1 MLDLC
6 VSSYSCTVSLD
17 TSLNEYSRTIMVV
30 YKNLSRE
37 GFKQPL
43 IDDTS
48 YEENSLSTK
57 PTRPDLIWVKKGKKK
72 LEERLKICSKLDFHY
87 SVVAVYRV
95 SNCITK
101 KTFFLLPTVS
111 GKRDNKDWS
120 TAGLKHNG
128 MLRHILGG
136 AAMFLFS
143 PDLNYCPTCKPELLR
158 QWFKEEEKSCS
169 SFSREAWHIWN
180 YLR

>member
-1 MLDLC
+1 
-6 VSSYSCTVSLD
+6 
-17 TSLNEYSRTIMVV
+17 MVV

-87 SVVAVYRV
+87 SVVAVYRNKV

-101 KTFFLLPTVS
+101 KTFFLFPTVS
-111 GKRDNKDWS
+111 RKRDIK
-120 TAGLKHNG
+120 
-128 MLRHILGG
+128 I
-136 AAMFLFS
+136 
-143 PDLNYCPTCKPELLR
+143 EV
-158 QWFKEEEKSCS
+158 QQV
-169 SFSREAWHIWN
+169 
-180 YLR
+180 